1 MVVQL
6 MRTSFA
12 AMCAACLLLV
22 VSTQARANDWQTLH
36 TEHFRV
42 HYTPTQQAW
51 ARSAAVELELVR
63 DLVLQQQGRALDSIA
78 DVVVFDPINGANGFA
93 LPSTGT
99 PLMALFTTP
108 PQSDSVIANSPGWQ
122 QLLILHEY
130 IHLVHLSQPSRSVWR
145 QHLRDW
151 FDIYDL
157 SSAVLP
163 RWVAEGYATLLES
176 RLTGRGRLYDNYS
189 EALLRAFARQGA
201 LLSYG
206 ALSNGDGSYRSSA
219 MAYLLGV
226 RFLAWLEDKHG
237 KETLDAV
244 WTRVHG
250 VHKRSFAS
258 AFEGAFGQSAPQL
271 YRRFIAEYTYL
282 AMTQERDLDT
292 LNSPLWQEF
301 DYAASDPVLS
311 PDGSQIALTERS
323 RDGER
328 WLRVY
333 KTEDNIEAKQAFDK
347 AQQAILA
354 ADPTDIADKPPAVFK
369 REQVAELAARDFAG
383 IHYPQWLDQETLY
396 FVARARVDETRGNR
410 VNDLY
415 RWHIPSG
422 EVTRLTQSLG
432 IRRFTLLDAD
442 TLFAEQVRS
451 GFSELVR
458 VEISSN
464 TVTPLSARNLGTVYD
479 YPQLAPDKRQLAY
492 LKTALN
498 GNWQLYIQDLQS
510 GTVRG
515 VPMPQGYQYLTA
527 PSWQADGQGLYFI
540 AGLNGQLGVYRY
552 DIRQNSLYLITAGQ
566 AVFEHLVP
574 REDQPLLYAQSTPQ
588 GTRLHALDSQI
599 TEQPVTALSEDF
611 AVPLGKTDA
620 VVLPEAQIYDAEEQ
634 TITHS
639 DYQWLKQNASV
650 ALSAQA
656 STAAS
661 ELLSVGVKGSDLL
674 QQLSWQLGLAQSS
687 DNVLD
692 GSFAA
697 LRYRWGDW
705 RFDAHLSNYRFDS
718 RHQHGEAQ
726 PVRLHGTG
734 LSTSVSYE
742 WRFDTLSVA
751 PFAVVTHYDDEGDE
765 AMTTQWTGLEHGWQY
780 YQQDSALGY
789 RLKAAILSGDSQGHG
804 YDWQGYGKVWD
815 WPWFAGVQSQYR
827 DAQLLRLGGFD
838 NNILSGRTRSDLV
851 LSPELPFQ
859 FATGRHYYGYE
870 LASSWSLGQPRLF
883 IKHHRLDGQRI
894 AKSYGVK
901 WQVDLSQQAL
911 GWANWFAPAG
921 MTDLHFDLG
930 VARVESD
937 LAEDSLRAWLG
948 LWYAL

>member
-1 MVVQL
+1 MAVRL
-6 MRTSFA
+6 MNSPA
-12 AMCAACLLLV
+12 ALLCAAFLLFFYTTLV
-22 VSTQARANDWQTLH
+22 RAGDWQTLH

-42 HYTPTQQAW
+42 HYTPAQQDW

-63 DLVLQQQGRALDSIA
+63 TLVLQQQGRALDSIA

-93 LPSTGT
+93 LPSTDT

-130 IHLVHLSQPSRSVWR
+130 IHLVHLSQPSRSSWR

-206 ALSNGDGSYRSSA
+206 ALNNGDGSYRSGA

-226 RFLAWLEDKHG
+226 RFLAWLEDNHG

-250 VHKRSFAS
+250 VQKRNFES
-258 AFEGAFGQSAPQL
+258 AFKGAFGQSAGQL
-271 YRRFIAEYTYL
+271 YRRFIAEFTYQ
-282 AMTQERDLDT
+282 AMTQERDLAV
-292 LNSPLWQEF
+292 LNSPLWFEPDF
-301 DYAASDPVLS
+301 AASNAVLS
-311 PDGSQIALTERS
+311 PDGQQIAMTERD
-323 RDGER
+323 REGET

-333 KTEDNIEAKQAFDK
+333 KTEDNEEAKKAFEK

-354 ADPTDIADKPPAVFK
+354 ADPADIADKPPEVFK
-369 REQVAELAARDFAG
+369 REQVAQLAASDFSG
-383 IHYPQWLDQETLY
+383 ILYPQWADKDTLY
-396 FVARARVDETRGNR
+396 FVARARVDETRDNR

-415 RWHIPSG
+415 RWHMPSG
-422 EVTRLTQSLG
+422 AVTRLTQSLG

-442 TLFAEQVRS
+442 TLYAEQVRS

-464 TVTPLSARNLGTVYD
+464 TVTPLFARDLGTVYD

-492 LKTALN
+492 LKTTLN
-498 GNWQLYIQDLQS
+498 GNWQLYIQDLQ
-510 GTVRG
+510 GAEVRT
-515 VPMPQGYQYLTA
+515 VPMPEGYQYLTA
-527 PSWQADGQGLYFI
+527 PAWQHQGQGLYFI
-540 AGLNGQLGVYRY
+540 AGLHGEVGVYRY
-552 DIRQNSLYLITAGQ
+552 DLQHNALYQITNGQ
-566 AVFEHLVP
+566 AVFEQLLP
-574 REDQPLLYAQSTPQ
+574 RENAPLLYLHSTSS
-588 GTRLHALDSQI
+588 GTRLHELGDQI
-599 TEQPVTALSEDF
+599 SEQRVAKLSSNA
-611 AVPLGKTDA
+611 AVPLGKTDT
-620 VVLPEAQIYDAEEQ
+620 VVLPDAQIYMAEGAD
-634 TITHS
+634 ITQS
-639 DYQWLKQNASV
+639 EYQWLMQDAS
-650 ALSAQA
+650 ATLSLQGSSAV
-656 STAAS
+656 S
-661 ELLSVGVKGSDLL
+661 ELVSVGVKGSDLL
-674 QQLSWQLGLAQSS
+674 QHLSWQLGLAQSG

-692 GSFAA
+692 GSYAA
-697 LRYRWGDW
+697 LRFRAGDW
-705 RFDAHLSNYRFDS
+705 RFDAHLSDYRFDS
-718 RHQHGEAQ
+718 RRQHAQ
-726 PVRLHGTG
+726 AEQTKLTGGAVSGRLA
-734 LSTSVSYE
+734 YE
-742 WRFDTLSVA
+742 WRSDTWSVS
-751 PFAVVTHYDDEGDE
+751 PFVALIHYDDQGRD
-765 AMTTQWTGLEHGWQY
+765 AITTQWSGLEQGWHN
-780 YQQDSALGY
+780 YQQDFALGY
-789 RLKAAILSGDSQGHG
+789 RLKAGILSGDAKGHG
-804 YDWQGYGKVWD
+804 YDWQGFGKVWN

-827 DAQLLRLGGFD
+827 ETQLLRLGGFD

-859 FATGRHYYGYE
+859 FASGRHYYGYE
-870 LASSWSLGQPRLF
+870 LATSWALNQPRF
-883 IKHHRLDGQRI
+883 FMKQHRFDGQRS
-894 AKSYGVK
+894 ATSYGIK
-901 WQVDLSQQAL
+901 WQIDLSQQAL

-921 MTDLHFDLG
+921 VTDLRFDLG

-937 LAEDSLRAWLG
+937 LAEDDLRAWLG